1 MWQFYDNDEYPDNFK
16 DLFKVAG
23 LCLLG
28 WVVIFLLMYLGCV
41 IVTWF
46 K

>member
-1 MWQFYDNDEYPDNFK
+1 MWQFYDKDEYPDDFK
-16 DLFKVAG
+16 SFLKVAG

-28 WVVIFLLMYLGCV
+28 WGVIICLLVFILQL
-41 IVTWF
+41 